1 VVIRKQDSAWLGWCG
16 LKQHADYVDL
26 GFRFFRKSWGNGYAT
41 ESAMACLEYGINE
54 LNIKHIVGRVAIG
67 NNASVRVL
75 EKFEMTFWKNEFC
88 HGMEVEYCIMPSVHS

>member
-1 VVIRKQDSAWLGWCG
+1 MGGYSQTGQCMARLVRFEATCRLRR
-16 LKQHADYVDL
+16 
-26 GFRFFRKSWGNGYAT
+26 FRIFRKSWGNGYAT

-67 NNASVRVL
+67 NDASVRVL